1 MNEKDKSTETPPPPE
16 KINKEKRP
24 EEKGKNVQDI
34 LQKARRRGIQQKGQ
48 QGVIEFDYPRK
59 KE

>member
-1 MNEKDKSTETPPPPE
+1 MDNETKSTSQANPPE
-16 KINKEKRP
+16 RSDKKNPP
-24 EEKGKNVQDI
+24 EEKGNNVQDI

>member
-1 MNEKDKSTETPPPPE
+1 MNEKNKPAETPPPQD
-16 KINKEKRP
+16 KTNKAKRP
-24 EEKGKNVQDI
+24 AEKGKNVQDI

>member
-1 MNEKDKSTETPPPPE
+1 MNNETKSTSQANPPE
-16 KINKEKRP
+16 QSDKKKPP
-24 EEKGKNVQDI
+24 EEKGKNVQAI

>member
-16 KINKEKRP
+16 KSNKGKRP